1 MTASGLDSNQ
11 VCRQYEVVRQDAAS
25 AVAFARQ
32 GYGVALLMSRG
43 MPAWLKAVSTL
54 CLPAVGPPPAAS
66 GDLDLAPPVRS
77 EMTRMLASLVLSR
90 VAEGISP

>member
-1 MTASGLDSNQ
+1 M
-11 VCRQYEVVRQDAAS
+11 CRQYEVVRQDAAS

-43 MPAWLKAVSTL
+43 MPAWLKAVL
-54 CLPAVGPPPAAS
+54 DPLPPGGRAAAAAS

-77 EMTRMLASLVLSR
+77 EMTRVLASLVLSR